1 MNHYTYR
8 VFWSDEDQEFVALCA
23 EFPSL
28 SWLVDTPAD
37 AVSALQQL
45 VDEII
50 ADMHSNNEPIPQPL
64 SERQYSG
71 KFNIRIPPALHRA
84 LAIEAAENQIS
95 MNRLISNKLSMA

>member
-1 MNHYTYR
+1 M
-8 VFWSDEDQEFVALCA
+8 
-23 EFPSL
+23 
-28 SWLVDTPAD
+28 SWLADTPAD
-37 AVSALQQL
+37 AVSGLQNL

-50 ADMHSNNEPIPQPL
+50 ANMQSNNEPIPQPL

-95 MNRLISNKLSMA
+95 INRLISNKLSMV

>member
-8 VFWSDEDQEFVALCA
+8 VFWSDEEQEFVALCA

-28 SWLVDTPAD
+28 SYLADRPAG

-45 VDEII
+45 VDETV
-50 ADMHSNNEPIPQPL
+50 ADMQENNEPIPQPL

-71 KFNIRIPPALHRA
+71 KFNIRISPALHRA

-95 MNRLISNKLSMA
+95 MNRLISDKLSRA

>member
-1 MNHYTYR
+1 M
-8 VFWSDEDQEFVALCA
+8 QE
-23 EFPSL
+23 
-28 SWLVDTPAD
+28 
-37 AVSALQQL
+37 
-45 VDEII
+45 
-50 ADMHSNNEPIPQPL
+50 NNEPIPQSL

>member
-1 MNHYTYR
+1 M
-8 VFWSDEDQEFVALCA
+8 CA

-28 SWLVDTPAD
+28 SWLADTPAD
-37 AVSALQQL
+37 AVSVLQNL

-50 ADMHSNNEPIPQPL
+50 ADMHSNNESIPQPL

-84 LAIEAAENQIS
+84 LAIEAAEN
-95 MNRLISNKLSMA
+95 

>member
-1 MNHYTYR
+1 M
-8 VFWSDEDQEFVALCA
+8 CA

-28 SWLVDTPAD
+28 SYLADTPAND
-37 AVSALQQL
+37 VSALQNL
-45 VDEII
+45 VDEMIV
-50 ADMHSNNEPIPQPL
+50 DMQNNNEPIPQPL

>member
-28 SWLVDTPAD
+28 SWLADTPAD
-37 AVSALQQL
+37 AVFALQNL

-50 ADMHSNNEPIPQPL
+50 ADMHSNNEPIPQSL

>member
-28 SWLVDTPAD
+28 SYLADTPAN

-45 VDEII
+45 VDETV
-50 ADMHSNNEPIPQPL
+50 ADMQNNNEPIPQPL